1 MDMIPSDSQAAKD
14 KRALEKHST
23 AVAQV
28 WADFPAFPK
37 LIKKVD
43 SMLDQY
49 AGRHN
54 VNVNTMQFGEM
65 LWHPDGWVT
74 AEIYAGKVELI
85 DMSGKKKELA
95 RVMFMIG
102 HQLVGMTER
111 RKSSCRLV
119 KFVGLKIEGEKL
131 MFKVMYANKPL
142 GPQKVNLT

>member
-1 MDMIPSDSQAAKD
+1 MNLMPADSEGQKA
-14 KRALEKHST
+14 KRALEKHSS

-43 SMLDQY
+43 GMLDQY
-49 AGRHN
+49 AARHR

-74 AEIYAGKVELI
+74 AEMHAGVVKLI
-85 DMSGKKKELA
+85 DMTGKKKELA

-102 HQLVGMTER
+102 QQLVGFTER

-119 KFVGLKIEGEKL
+119 EFVGVKVQDHKL

-142 GPQKVNLT
+142 GPQTVNIK